1 MILRLCKSGAMN
13 DIVVGIVSILTGL
26 VFCFRGYLAMR
37 IVIPIWGAFA
47 GFFLGAGL
55 ASADSGFLGTTL
67 SWIAGIVLAVVFGL
81 IAYLYYQ
88 VAVVL
93 GMMAIGFVLGT
104 TMIAAL
110 GVTWSWVIVL
120 AGVTLGVV
128 LAIIAVVGDVPM
140 LLLTV
145 LTALAGASA
154 TVSGLMLLFNVYDT
168 GDYSS
173 AVTTK
178 AAADDWWWYLI
189 YGVLVVAGAIAQF
202 ADVERRRQTL
212 REAWTSNMRT
222 TTV

>member
-1 MILRLCKSGAMN
+1 MN
-13 DIVVGIVSILTGL
+13 DIVVGLISIVTGL

-47 GFFLGAGL
+47 GFFLGAGIV
-55 ASADSGFLGTTL
+55 SGDSGFLGSAL
-67 SWIAGIVLAVVFGL
+67 GWVIGIAVAIVFGL
-81 IAYLYYQ
+81 IAYLYYE

-104 TMIAAL
+104 TLIAAL

-120 AGVTLGVV
+120 GGVTLGVV
-128 LAIIAVVGDVPM
+128 LAIVAVVGDLPM
-140 LLLTV
+140 VLLTV

-154 TVSGLMLLFNVYDT
+154 IVSGLMLLFGVYDT

-173 AVTTK
+173 SVTTK
-178 AAADDWWWYLI
+178 AAADDWWWYVI
-189 YGVLVVAGAIAQF
+189 YGGLVVAGMIAQLS
-202 ADVERRRQTL
+202 DVDRRRDSL
-212 REAWTSNMRT
+212 REAWATGVTT